1 MYRVRIEETMPS
13 IASSFALD
21 TGQFADKG
29 RLKYRFQTT
38 FRFVLTR
45 HAAFPCATGA
55 FAGKLFFPIHVAC
68 FEAGFHEVIELALY
82 GQVPQAV
89 CLNRPAFIPCAQ
101 GDGE

>member
-1 MYRVRIEETMPS
+1 MPS

-29 RLKYRFQTT
+29 RLKYCFQTT
-38 FRFVLTR
+38 FKCVLTR
-45 HAAFPCATGA
+45 QAAFPCAAGA

-68 FEAGFHEVIELALY
+68 FKAGFHEVVELALY
-82 GQVPQAV
+82 GQVPQTMR
-89 CLNRPAFIPCAQ
+89 LNRPAFIPCAQ